1 MIGIYLIG
9 FVFMGISWLVSR
21 RLKSK
26 FEQYSKIGLSNR
38 MSGAEIA
45 QKMLSDNGLGNT
57 RITQVDGQL
66 TDHYNPADRTVNLSG
81 DVYHGRSAA
90 SAAVAAHECGHA
102 VQHATAYAAL
112 KLRSALVPAVNVASK
127 IMGMANMFLIM
138 GGIYLISSGS
148 TIGNTVLMVLIA
160 ANLALT
166 LFTLIT
172 LPVEFDASRRALV
185 WMEERN
191 VVNQSE
197 LAMSKDALKWAAM
210 TYVVAALGAI
220 ANLAYYVMIFLGGRS
235 DD

>member
-1 MIGIYLIG
+1 MMGIYLIG

-45 QKMLSDNGLGNT
+45 QKMLSDNGLGNI

-112 KLRSALVPAVNVASK
+112 KMRSALVPAVNVASK

-172 LPVEFDASRRALV
+172 LPVEFDASKRALV
-185 WMEERN
+185 WMEQRN